1 MSATDVREKTF
12 TKLYLDAAKVEG
24 KPGIYFIGPFG
35 RRVSFAS
42 QQRRALNTIWA
53 LEKAGKIREGQD
65 IAVVGGG
72 LAGLT
77 AAVAL
82 AARKYSVWLY
92 ESRPRVLNAQALTMH
107 RYVHPTVNFWPEK
120 NLDATTQFPFMDWY
134 ANVCAPVVKGI
145 RDEWEEFFQ
154 DRLTD
159 IYTSTKVEKVTINSG
174 PNDQPLVTIEA
185 CGDGPDEKTFD
196 AVVFATGFGTE
207 TIVAGMDANSY
218 WNEDYLPE
226 NSRTKPILI
235 SGTGDGGLIDALRC
249 VHKEFKLGQL
259 AVTFAAMLDRTSM
272 NAKLRDTEAKVQ
284 EYAGKLD
291 DEKAA
296 AKYGE
301 LYPELLQKMDT
312 GCRNFLNASLIKRD
326 PPLRLVG
333 QLSSPYSMNA
343 APVHKLIIAHAIDAG
358 AIIYEQGKLIDGP
371 KFKPEV
377 GPEQELA
384 DTLCV
389 ARHGS
394 AHPLSAILEDTEIDQ
409 LKNNQR
415 LLADLLE
422 EMPYSDEYWANWDIY
437 PARNVAS
444 TEFVRFRMPL
454 AANHVMNSYRLPLA
468 LGFEDEMPAYVIGVD
483 SNGMSPSGK
492 LPTSLFGVPTVAR
505 STEVIDTYAK

>member
-1 MSATDVREKTF
+1 MSATDLREKTF

-134 ANVCAPVVKGI
+134 ADVCAPVVKGI

-154 DRLTD
+154 DRLSE
-159 IYTSTKVEKVTINSG
+159 IYTSTKVEKVTISDG
-174 PNDQPLVTIEA
+174 PDDQPSVKITA
-185 CGDGPDEKTFD
+185 CGDGPEEMIFN

-207 TIVAGMDANSY
+207 TVVDGVDTHSY
-218 WNEDYLPE
+218 WDEDYLPE
-226 NSRTKPILI
+226 NSKSKPIMI

-249 VHKEFKLGQL
+249 VHKEFRLGQL
-259 AVTFAAMLDRTSM
+259 AVTFAAMLDSTSM
-272 NAKLRDTEAKVQ
+272 KTKLRETEDKVQ
-284 EYAGKLD
+284 EFSGKLD

-296 AKYGE
+296 AKYAE

-333 QLSSPYSMNA
+333 RLSSPYSMNA
-343 APVHKLIIAHAIDAG
+343 APVHKLIISHAIDAG
-358 AIIYEQGKLIDGP
+358 AIIYEQGTLMNGP

-377 GPEQELA
+377 GAEQALA
-384 DTLCV
+384 DTLCI

-394 AHPLSAILEDTEIDQ
+394 AHPLSAILEDAEIDQ
-409 LKNNQR
+409 LRNNQR

-422 EMPYSDEYWANWDIY
+422 DMPYTDDYWANWDNY

-444 TEFVRFRMPL
+444 SEFARFRMPL
-454 AANHVMNSYRLPLA
+454 AASHVMNNFRLRLA
-468 LGFEDEMPAYVIGVD
+468 LGLQNQMPAYVIGVD
-483 SNGMSPSGK
+483 STGLSPSGN
-492 LPTSLFGVPTVAR
+492 LPTSLFGVPTVTRPA
-505 STEVIDTYAK
+505 EVIDIYAK